1 MERKPKGI
9 THRADAGGKR
19 VEETTGEYS
28 RCCCHDSGNR
38 RDTPAPTSGP
48 WDRNPNGVGI
58 DSDPGGFPEPP
69 ALVGGPPALVGGP
82 GVETLGVVLP
92 PGVETLGIETLG
104 VVLPPGVLR
113 SGMETGVAAVA

>member
-1 MERKPKGI
+1 
-9 THRADAGGKR
+9 
-19 VEETTGEYS
+19 
-28 RCCCHDSGNR
+28 
-38 RDTPAPTSGP
+38 
-48 WDRNPNGVGI
+48 VGI

-69 ALVGGPPALVGGP
+69 ALVGAP

-113 SGMETGVAAVA
+113 SGMETGV